1 MCGLVS
7 SGKGYLGRPRHLNTM
22 WEGGFGCP
30 SLPEWTSLPENS
42 TVCVGT
48 QHGVIKAVYLGLW
61 ERGKASETGPRA

>member
-1 MCGLVS
+1 MCGVVS
-7 SGKGYLGRPRHLNTM
+7 SGKRYLGRARHLNAM

-48 QHGVIKAVYLGLW
+48 QHGVKAVYLGLW